1 MTKGKGTKKGGAKQ
15 DNWNEID
22 NEPIS
27 TSPTHEEL
35 AEEASF
41 QEFPTDPT
49 QSDILAAINAL
60 SKKVD
65 TRLADISKSIGTL
78 AETVKATKRR
88 VHEVE
93 QTTVD
98 HEARLQDIEKQ
109 CATFKNDNK
118 TLKARLE
125 MLESHSRRQNIRIC
139 GIQEDTEKGKPTEFV
154 SELIPAL
161 LGSEHFKTA
170 ILIDRAH
177 RSQATKPAKGGPPRP
192 FIVRL
197 HYPHTRDLILK
208 LASQKFPLNYNGARV
223 SFYPDLTLE
232 VRNQRKEY
240 DEVRNK
246 CRAANIRYGF
256 LFPARFKVTVE
267 GSTRTFDNA
276 KEADLFLTSKL
287 PG

>member
-15 DNWNEID
+15 DNLNEID

-35 AEEASF
+35 AEESSF
-41 QEFPTDPT
+41 QEFPTEPT
-49 QSDILAAINAL
+49 QIDILAAINSL

-65 TRLADISKSIGTL
+65 TRLADISKSIGSL
-78 AETVKATKRR
+78 AETVKATQGR

-109 CATFKNDNK
+109 CPTFKNDNK

-125 MLESHSRRQNIRIC
+125 MLELNSRRQNIRIC
-139 GIQEDTEKGKPTEFV
+139 GIHEDTEKGKPTEFV
-154 SELIPAL
+154 SELIQAL
-161 LGSEHFKTA
+161 LGSERFKTA

-177 RSQATKPAKGGPPRP
+177 RSQATKPAKGGLPRP

-197 HYPHTRDLILK
+197 HYPQTRDLILK
-208 LASQKFPLNYNGARV
+208 LANQKFLLNFNGARV
-223 SFYPDLTLE
+223 AFYPDLTLE

-256 LFPARFKVTVE
+256 LFP
-267 GSTRTFDNA
+267 STCTFDNP